1 MCSRVL
7 PLTIF
12 SFYTLSLGEFTHS
25 HDLTLMLM
33 TSISIS
39 SIQVSL
45 VYARLINPNL
55 CLRYLSGCISTICI
69 SHNISKT
76 KENPCKSSQVSSFP
90 LTLFSASLL
99 MLFPTTCHQE
109 MNLLTLLIYFF
120 LQLFPIHCFLCIL
133 HRTLSSPAQSTTLSP
148 LLFLFLQS

>member
-90 LTLFSASLL
+90 LTLFSAFLL

-109 MNLLTLLIYFF
+109 MNLLTLNLIFF
-120 LQLFPIHCFLCIL
+120 AVVSYSLFPL
-133 HRTLSSPAQSTTLSP
+133 HLTQDLVLP
-148 LLFLFLQS
+148 